1 MNRLFSKLALFAKIT
16 NFCANLA
23 QNFESMLWHI
33 VDKLFNKGAKG
44 RNFSRQS
51 EFRKK
56 FNQLLW
62 RLMSMIG
69 CTLVLTGCIPRC
81 VQRAS
86 PYSLKQT
93 DLEDNIGRALGTEA
107 VESAVFP
114 EEPWWAFFN
123 DPQLSHFIELS
134 LSCHPDIKLA
144 QARAN
149 KAYEEA
155 MVVRSILYPHLFLFG
170 DATREKVSEYAP
182 GFVPGFPDL
191 FTLTTLQLTTSLY
204 ELDIWNKNH
213 ALYYAALD
221 RVQAEIAEYEEAKL
235 ILSTLIASAYFNLQ
249 IHRARLKINQE
260 RLAARSEVYDLL
272 KQQFDLGIISEFW
285 LYRTD
290 TEVEFIKDEIFALK
304 AAVEIDEHALSAL
317 VGNVECICS
326 ELSSE
331 SGRIHTEPAAKFE
344 RPFPVPATL
353 PIDLLARRPDITAQK
368 WLVEAAQFDI
378 HVAKANFLPRIDLR
392 ALIGFQS
399 LRISDFFTGKTLTAL
414 AGAAG
419 TLPIFTAGQLRGE
432 LGIACEDLEIAIE
445 RYNQLV
451 LRAVQEVSDSLSNL
465 IAADD
470 RKKALVISTSD
481 AKELYQL
488 TKQKYESGVANKIKV
503 LNAIENYLV
512 QSDLEMK
519 VEGVRFQS
527 AVELI
532 RAIGGGYYDGNPCQ

>member
-1 MNRLFSKLALFAKIT
+1 MNKIICQRFIRLLSKLHLHDKIALFGIFVTKFFDHVYSHALKILRQICT
-16 NFCANLA
+16 KIANF
-23 QNFESMLWHI
+23 I
-33 VDKLFNKGAKG
+33 V
-44 RNFSRQS
+44 QS

-56 FNQLLW
+56 SILSIVCL
-62 RLMSMIG
+62 
-69 CTLVLTGCIPRC
+69 LVLTGCIPRC
-81 VQRAS
+81 IQRAS
-86 PYSLKQT
+86 PYSLNQT
-93 DLEDNIGRALGTEA
+93 DLGDNVGRAFGTETLEA
-107 VESAVFP
+107 EVFP
-114 EEPWWAFFN
+114 EEPWWAFFQ
-123 DPQLSHFIELS
+123 DHQLSHFIELS
-134 LSCHPDIKLA
+134 LVCHPDIKLA
-144 QARAN
+144 QARVN
-149 KAYEEA
+149 RAYEEA
-155 MVVRSILYPHLFLFG
+155 LVVRSVLYPHLFLFG
-170 DATREKVSEYAP
+170 DLARQKISEFGP
-182 GFVPGFPDL
+182 GFVPSFPDL
-191 FTLTTLQLTTSLY
+191 FTLTTLQLTSSIY

-221 RVQAEIAEYEEAKL
+221 RVQAEVAEYDEAKL

-249 IHRARLKINQE
+249 IHQARLKINQE

-317 VGNVECICS
+317 VGNVECLC
-326 ELSSE
+326 SE
-331 SGRIHTEPAAKFE
+331 SGRIHTEPVAQFE
-344 RPFPVPATL
+344 RPFPIPSTL

-378 HVAKANFLPRIDLR
+378 HVAKVNFLPRIDLR

-399 LRISDFFTGKTLTAL
+399 IKIGDFFTGKALTAL
-414 AGAAG
+414 AGASG
-419 TLPIFTAGQLRGE
+419 TLPIFTAGKLRGQ
-432 LGIACEDLEIAIE
+432 LGVACEDLEIAIE

-451 LRAVQEVSDSLSNL
+451 LQAVQEVSDALSNL

-470 RKKALVISTSD
+470 RKKALVISTVD
-481 AKELYQL
+481 AKALYNL

-527 AVELI
+527 AVDLI